1 MDLRQIMD
9 AAGQVIQD
17 HWVKFVISLCLLGI
31 GVWWGRWRTYVAWT
45 RKEFLGRLNISL
57 NSIEDGVLKIRTLVE
72 KDLREVFLNRFAVEA
87 IRKAAGR
94 TTPENP
100 LLPLGDDDKWYL
112 LNAVLNEV
120 SEKFAEG
127 YLRRDMGQP
136 VAAATYLVCLTNEC
150 AGGVRTR
157 KVRAMV
163 IAKETL
169 LRLPERVTFESPN
182 HDTRVQT
189 LRFLAEAYRRQPQ
202 DFLEMEICVGCSTT
216 LAGEREPPV
225 AMPTPEPAQASE
237 KAPVQPPGE
246 TESRP

>member
-17 HWVKFVISLCLLGI
+17 HWIKFVISACLLGI

-163 IAKETL
+163 TGKETL
-169 LRLPERVTFESPN
+169 LRLPEQVTFESPN

-202 DFLEMEICVGCSTT
+202 DFLEMEICVDGGT
-216 LAGEREPPV
+216 APAAEREPPAAV
-225 AMPTPEPAQASE
+225 PAAEPAPE
-237 KAPVQPPGE
+237 GAPAQPAADTE
-246 TESRP
+246 TRP